1 MSQQNAD
8 VDSWLDALLR
18 NHALPAWL
26 QGEAPES
33 DVVISSRVR
42 LARNLAGLPFPGACS
57 RRQLLVAL
65 HHVRKTLPSEFE
77 ERSIIGEAERSLL
90 IGSRL
95 LSPNHVLDNATRS
108 VFVSRDRSASVMANE
123 EDHIRAQSVFGGLA
137 LEAAGARTQAL
148 ADGVGEAL
156 PMANVPGL
164 GYLTAWPGNAG
175 RGVRIGAMLHL
186 GAMALKRKRPVVPD
200 GFAIRGLL
208 GEGSRGFG
216 GFVQV
221 STTQRGLGEILD
233 YVGVLVENE
242 RSARESLER
251 SVIDET
257 DAAVAELEDEG
268 EFSLEMAADLVSRL
282 RLRAAIDSSV
292 DRAARDYDALLAIL
306 DLRSQEGASNSLKR
320 RSLIRRFVEFSLPWH
335 RS

>member
-1 MSQQNAD
+1 
-8 VDSWLDALLR
+8 
-18 NHALPAWL
+18 
-26 QGEAPES
+26 
-33 DVVISSRVR
+33 
-42 LARNLAGLPFPGACS
+42 
-57 RRQLLVAL
+57 VAL
-65 HHVRKTLPSEFE
+65 HHVRETLPSEFE

-137 LEAAGARTQAL
+137 FGSAGARTQAL
-148 ADGVGEAL
+148 VDRMEELLPTSNAL
-156 PMANVPGL
+156 GL

-186 GAMALKRKRPVVPD
+186 GAMALKRKKPVVPE

-221 STTQRGLGEILD
+221 STTQRGLEDLLD
-233 YVGVLVENE
+233 YVGVLVETE
-242 RSARESLER
+242 RSARQELER
-251 SVIDET
+251 CEIDEA
-257 DAAVAELEDEG
+257 DVALTELDDDR
-268 EFSLEMAADLVSRL
+268 EFSLDKAVDLVSRL
-282 RLRAAIDSSV
+282 RLRAAIDASV
-292 DRAARDYDALLAIL
+292 DRTARDYDALLAVL
-306 DLRSQEGASNSLKR
+306 DLRSQEGASTSLKR

-335 RS
+335 NS